1 MVCGYDVCYNISEMS
16 VPPNMDQEVEI
27 KLDLGS
33 FTNYLKL
40 MGFLGQVSRE
50 VRQHNGFFD
59 TEDRRLSEL
68 GWALRVRAEDDR
80 GLITVKGM
88 ASEVG
93 DAFVR
98 DEIEAEIPRSRA
110 IDCLNLNTDLMGFD
124 LAPVQFVREQLD
136 QAPVAVLV
144 KFDNLRQSK
153 QFRFG
158 DYDYTLQI
166 DSTDFTD
173 GSVEYELEIELPDTG
188 KVDTV
193 TEGLRRMF
201 SSLGIPYQ
209 RQTESKFYRALQK
222 AGIR

>member
-1 MVCGYDVCYNISEMS
+1 MIT
-16 VPPNMDQEVEI
+16 PPNMDQEVEI

-40 MGFLGQVSRE
+40 MGFLGQVDRE

-59 TEDRRLSEL
+59 TEDRRLSQL
-68 GWALRVRAEDDR
+68 GWAFRVRAEDER
-80 GLITVKGM
+80 GLITVKSM

-98 DEIEAEIPRSRA
+98 DEIEGEIPRSRA

-124 LAPVQFVREQLD
+124 LEPVRFVREQLGPV
-136 QAPVAVLV
+136 PVAVLV

-153 QFRFG
+153 TFRLG
-158 DYDYTLQI
+158 DYDYTLEI
-166 DSTDFTD
+166 DSTDFAD
-173 GSVEYELEIELPDTG
+173 GSVEYELEVELPDTS
-188 KVDTV
+188 KVDIV
-193 TEGLRRMF
+193 TDGLRKMF
-201 SSLGIPYQ
+201 SSLGIPYES
-209 RQTESKFYRALQK
+209 QTESKFYRALQK